1 METLTSSTDCLI
13 LKIEE
18 YVNNNIDTTLFVLYD
33 KNEEKYLI
41 RGKRSDFNGKEAVSY
56 SFNCYYSKELSD
68 FISFIVCPKSKLSY
82 TLFSYND
89 LSLDDDEIDYNY
101 LNSLN
106 NLDNDK
112 FYEIAGYDN
121 QKCNKKQIVSMLNV
135 LKYVFNFY

>member
-1 METLTSSTDCLI
+1 MAGLTSSTDCLV

-18 YVNNNIDTTLFVLYD
+18 YVDNNLDTTLFVLYD

-41 RGKRSDFNGKEAVSY
+41 RGKRSDINGRESISY

-82 TLFSYND
+82 TLINYDD
-89 LSLDDDEIDYNY
+89 LPLDYQEIDYNY
-101 LNSLN
+101 LK

-112 FYEIAGYDN
+112 LYEISGYDN
-121 QKCNKKQIVSMLNV
+121 QKYNKKQIISILKF
-135 LKYVFNFY
+135 LKYVFNYY

>member
-1 METLTSSTDCLI
+1 MTTLTSTTDCLI

-18 YVNNNIDTTLFVLYD
+18 YVDNTLDTTLFVLYD
-33 KNEEKYLI
+33 KNEETYLI

-89 LSLDDDEIDYNY
+89 LPLDNEEIDYNY
-101 LNSLN
+101 LN
-106 NLDNDK
+106 NLDNNK
-112 FYEIAGYDN
+112 LYEVAGYDN
-121 QKCNKKQIVSMLNV
+121 QKYNKKQIVSILKF
-135 LKYVFNFY
+135 LKYVFNIY

>member
-1 METLTSSTDCLI
+1 MATLTSSTDCLV

-18 YVNNNIDTTLFVLYD
+18 YVDSNLDTTLFVLYD
-33 KNEEKYLI
+33 KNEETYLI

-82 TLFSYND
+82 TLLNYHD
-89 LSLDDDEIDYNY
+89 LPYDEENIDYNY
-101 LNSLN
+101 LN

-112 FYEIAGYDN
+112 LYEVAGYDN
-121 QKCNKKQIVSMLNV
+121 QKYNKKQIMSILKF

>member
-1 METLTSSTDCLI
+1 MTTLTSTTDCLI

-18 YVNNNIDTTLFVLYD
+18 YVDNTLDTTLFVLYD
-33 KNEEKYLI
+33 KNEETYLI

-89 LSLDDDEIDYNY
+89 LPLDNEEIDYNY
-101 LNSLN
+101 LN

-112 FYEIAGYDN
+112 LYEVAGYDN
-121 QKCNKKQIVSMLNV
+121 QKYNKKQIVSILKF
-135 LKYVFNFY
+135 LKYVFNIY

>member
-1 METLTSSTDCLI
+1 MAALTSTTDCLI

-18 YVNNNIDTTLFVLYD
+18 YVDNTLDTTLFVLYD
-33 KNEEKYLI
+33 KNEETYLI

-68 FISFIVCPKSKLSY
+68 FISFVVCPKSKLSY

-89 LSLDDDEIDYNY
+89 LPLDNEEIDYNY
-101 LNSLN
+101 LN

-112 FYEIAGYDN
+112 LYEVAGYDN
-121 QKCNKKQIVSMLNV
+121 QKYNKKQIVSILKF
-135 LKYVFNFY
+135 LKYVFNIY

>member
-18 YVNNNIDTTLFVLYD
+18 YVDNTLDTTLFILYD
-33 KNEEKYLI
+33 KNEETYLI

-89 LSLDDDEIDYNY
+89 LPLDNEEIDYNY
-101 LNSLN
+101 LN

-112 FYEIAGYDN
+112 LYEVAGYDN
-121 QKCNKKQIVSMLNV
+121 QKYNKKQIVSILKF
-135 LKYVFNFY
+135 LKYVFNIY

>member
-1 METLTSSTDCLI
+1 MATLTSSTDCLV

-18 YVNNNIDTTLFVLYD
+18 YVDSNLDTTLFVLYD
-33 KNEEKYLI
+33 KNEETYLI
-41 RGKRSDFNGKEAVSY
+41 RGKRSDFNGKETVSY

-82 TLFSYND
+82 TLLNYHD
-89 LSLDDDEIDYNY
+89 LPSDEENIDYNY
-101 LNSLN
+101 LN

-112 FYEIAGYDN
+112 LYEVAGYDN
-121 QKCNKKQIVSMLNV
+121 QKYNKKQIVSILKF

>member
-1 METLTSSTDCLI
+1 MTTLTSTTDCLI

-18 YVNNNIDTTLFVLYD
+18 YVDNTLDTTLFVLYD
-33 KNEEKYLI
+33 KNEETYLI

-68 FISFIVCPKSKLSY
+68 FISFVVCPKSKLSY

-89 LSLDDDEIDYNY
+89 LPLDNEEIDYNY
-101 LNSLN
+101 LN

-112 FYEIAGYDN
+112 LYEVAGYDN
-121 QKCNKKQIVSMLNV
+121 QKYNKKQIVSILKF
-135 LKYVFNFY
+135 LKYVFNIY